1 MPFRR
6 IDLTAVLSLGFDFKG
21 EQTNLDAVA
30 KDIRVINKNSSF
42 PNLLVTDGN
51 QTTGNDYVYILIAVT
66 QFSL

>member
-6 IDLTAVLSLGFDFKG
+6 INLTAVLSLDKIDFKG

-42 PNLLVTDGN
+42 
-51 QTTGNDYVYILIAVT
+51 QTSCNRWKPDYW
-66 QFSL
+66 